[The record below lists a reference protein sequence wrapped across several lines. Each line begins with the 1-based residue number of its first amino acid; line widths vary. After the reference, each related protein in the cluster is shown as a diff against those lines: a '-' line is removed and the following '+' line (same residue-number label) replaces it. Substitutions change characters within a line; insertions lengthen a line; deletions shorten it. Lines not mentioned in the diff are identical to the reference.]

1 MYAETI
7 ENYKAV
13 LNGEK
18 FILSCVGT
26 NIDRSDHEV
35 RRQFATIFI
44 DAAIDIETAC
54 QDRAVEI
61 ETKFP
66 EFCGRIA
73 VSVVETEVVAQQ
85 LLDLQTWIAMQ
96 DT

>member
-13 LNGEK
+13 LNGK
-18 FILSCVGT
+18 KLMLSCIEAVVEE
-26 NIDRSDHEV
+26 SDQEV

-44 DAAIDIETAC
+44 DAALDIETAC
-54 QDRAVEI
+54 QDRATEI